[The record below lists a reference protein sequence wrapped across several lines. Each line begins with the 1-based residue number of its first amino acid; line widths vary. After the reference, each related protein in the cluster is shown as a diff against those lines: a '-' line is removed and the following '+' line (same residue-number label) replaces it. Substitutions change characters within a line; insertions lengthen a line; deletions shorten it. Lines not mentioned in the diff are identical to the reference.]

1 MDIKFLLLI
10 FLFLMFIMAKC
21 EQFCGNG
28 NQLTNELCFNNI
40 IYFEI
45 ENKNYRAWHFAM
57 NSKGD
62 MIIEYS
68 YNQYRLFYGLK
79 NDGKFYF
86 TEITKEIEITNDTI
100 NSDIIQR
107 LESLNLFVSLMNDI
121 NKEKEYL
128 MSISSNTAIL
138 ELHDFESNTYNIS
151 EAKTVFNSDNGI
163 YSYIFQILEKKF
175 NNGNNYY
182 CIYIINDNSQYN
194 IILKNFIFQILILNL
209 LLHLIL

>member
-1 MDIKFLLLI
+1 MKNKFFLLIL
-10 FLFLMFIMAKC
+10 LFLMFIMTKGELLCA
-21 EQFCGNG
+21 NG
-28 NQLTNELCFNNI
+28 NQLTNIFCFNNI
-40 IYFEI
+40 LYFDI
-45 ENKNYRAWHFAM
+45 ENKNYRAGHFAM

-79 NDGKFYF
+79 KDGKFYF
-86 TEITKEIEITNDTI
+86 LETIKEIEITSDII

-107 LESLNLFVSLMNDI
+107 LESSNLFVSLMDDI

-163 YSYIFQILEKKF
+163 YSYIFQILE
-175 NNGNNYY
+175 
-182 CIYIINDNSQYN
+182 
-194 IILKNFIFQILILNL
+194 
-209 LLHLIL
+209 